1 MDTRTGH
8 TAGMLD
14 RDQRTAKI
22 HTFDRHVVP
31 VKEHEDPQTVLTR
44 QNETVS
50 QRVPGRTSPHS
61 SCKTRKSNNFWK
73 SLSRLKQALIVSAYL
88 TLLTF
93 PIAQSAPTI
102 RKPMSSREKSD
113 PKWLNP
119 CGMGSLN
126 GAAPEHRMPDSKLIE
141 QIASIAQI
149 AESKAKTFQIDFAD
163 KLFNMKVGQ
172 LHTYYADKDYAW
184 LPMEEIPKKLN
195 EQVPQDHL
203 QSLEFKQ
210 TLLKVYVYLQKIA
223 VGMEQVVWDEEDRNG
238 EFKSSFAATE
248 DFLHNVLCEI
258 HTAIIENDLTVEETV
273 TRDLMGE
280 EYRNMDDTNKNV
292 RNWIIYRDYLNM
304 LEYIVQVF
312 NHFKANSS
320 K

>member
-1 MDTRTGH
+1 
-8 TAGMLD
+8 ML
-14 RDQRTAKI
+14 Q
-22 HTFDRHVVP
+22 
-31 VKEHEDPQTVLTR
+31 
-44 QNETVS
+44 
-50 QRVPGRTSPHS
+50 
-61 SCKTRKSNNFWK
+61 
-73 SLSRLKQALIVSAYL
+73 
-88 TLLTF
+88 
-93 PIAQSAPTI
+93 
-102 RKPMSSREKSD
+102 
-113 PKWLNP
+113 
-119 CGMGSLN
+119 
-126 GAAPEHRMPDSKLIE
+126 
-141 QIASIAQI
+141 
-149 AESKAKTFQIDFAD
+149 
-163 KLFNMKVGQ
+163 
-172 LHTYYADKDYAW
+172 
-184 LPMEEIPKKLN
+184 
-195 EQVPQDHL
+195 
-203 QSLEFKQ
+203 FKQ

-258 HTAIIENDLTVEETV
+258 HTAIIENDLTVEESV